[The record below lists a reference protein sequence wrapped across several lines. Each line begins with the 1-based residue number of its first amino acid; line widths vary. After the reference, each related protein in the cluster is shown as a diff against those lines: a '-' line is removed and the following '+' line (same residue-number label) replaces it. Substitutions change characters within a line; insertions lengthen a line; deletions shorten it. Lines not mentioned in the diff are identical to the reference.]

1 MKSLL
6 HRSAASLAAMM
17 ALATP
22 AYAQAPQEAG
32 GFASFVPLLLI
43 MVIFYFLLIR
53 PQQKK
58 IKEHRDTIGALK
70 KGDKVITGGGIYGVI
85 TDVQETEIAVKIA
98 EGVVVKVKNDTIV
111 GLANK
116 PAASDQK

>member
-6 HRSAASLAAMM
+6 YRSATSLVAVM
-17 ALATP
+17 ALVPP
-22 AYAQAPQEAG
+22 AHAQADPQGAG

-58 IKEHRDTIGALK
+58 IKEHRETIEALK
-70 KGDKVITGGGIYGVI
+70 KGDKIITGGGIYGTI
-85 TDVQETEIAVKIA
+85 TDVQENEIAVKIA
-98 EGVVVKVKNDTIV
+98 EGVVIKVKNDTISTV
-111 GLANK
+111 VK
-116 PAASDQK
+116 